1 VKVIRNLEQKL
12 PPLVLTIGNFDGVHL
27 GHQQIISQVRKIAKE
42 KKLAS
47 AILTFEPHP
56 VSFFNPQ
63 KARDFRI
70 TSLSQKIRI
79 IEGEGVDYFIVLPF
93 NKNFSEI
100 SADDFAKKI
109 LKEALNAH
117 HLVIGYDFTFGKN
130 RQGNFRF
137 LSELGFDLTEISPL
151 KFNQQT
157 CSSTIVRKY
166 LADGKVDL
174 AKQILGK
181 NFAIEGV
188 VVGGRKLA
196 AQLGFPTANLNTKP
210 HIIKPKFGVYKTR
223 TSIPSFKKTFDS
235 ITNFGVKPTVD
246 SSNKPIFET
255 HIIDFDHKIYGQKII
270 VEFVDFVRDEKKFA
284 SIEELKAQIKSDLAC
299 LDSKF

>member
-1 VKVIRNLEQKL
+1 MKVIRNLKQKL

-42 KKLAS
+42 KNLAS

-79 IEGEGVDYFIVLPF
+79 IKGEGVDYLIILPF

-100 SADDFAKKI
+100 SADDFATKI
-109 LKEALNAH
+109 LKGALNAR

-137 LSELGFDLTEISPL
+137 LSESGFDLTEISPF
-151 KFNQQT
+151 KTNQQT
-157 CSSTIVRKY
+157 CSSTVVRKY

-174 AKQILGK
+174 AKQILGR
-181 NFAIEGV
+181 NFSIDGI

-196 AQLGFPTANLNTKP
+196 AQLGFPTANTNIKS

-223 TSIPSFKKTFDS
+223 TLIPSLNAVFDS

-255 HIIDFDHKIYGQKII
+255 HIIGLDQKIYGKKII
-270 VEFVDFVRDEKKFA
+270 VEFIDFIRDEKKFA
-284 SIEELKAQIKSDLAC
+284 SIEELKVQIKSDLAW